1 MKIAL
6 NATMFRPGQMGGVET
21 CFLNLLLSLQEV
33 DDKNR
38 YSVLCD
44 TRYAHEL
51 KITNP
56 NFKVLSCNYTKPSA
70 GWFIRGIIRNTTKI
84 DILRPVMNRLEVD
97 VIHHPFSILNPLQLA
112 SPSVLTFHDMVH
124 EFFPEYFSPFEL
136 KGRKEFYRPSAEQAT
151 RIIAISEH
159 AKTCLVEKY
168 EIAPGKIDVI
178 YNGINSQY
186 RIIEDHERLEKIRS
200 KYGLHRPFLYYPA
213 ATLPHKNHKAL
224 LAALKLLKD
233 RYRFDG
239 QLVLTGI
246 AMKANSEI
254 MDEIG
259 RLGLKDTVKV
269 LGYLP
274 YEDLPCLYNL
284 AWLMV
289 FPSLFE
295 GFGIPLVEAMAC
307 GCPVACSNVTSI
319 PEVIGDAGLT
329 FDPNSVED
337 LAEKVYL
344 LWTDEEQK
352 KTLRIKGLQRA
363 GSKVFSWENTA
374 RETINVYKKA
384 TGQ

>member
-1 MKIAL
+1 
-6 NATMFRPGQMGGVET
+6 
-21 CFLNLLLSLQEV
+21 
-33 DDKNR
+33 
-38 YSVLCD
+38 
-44 TRYAHEL
+44 
-51 KITNP
+51 
-56 NFKVLSCNYTKPSA
+56 
-70 GWFIRGIIRNTTKI
+70 
-84 DILRPVMNRLEVD
+84 
-97 VIHHPFSILNPLQLA
+97 
-112 SPSVLTFHDMVH
+112 
-124 EFFPEYFSPFEL
+124 
-136 KGRKEFYRPSAEQAT
+136 
-151 RIIAISEH
+151 
-159 AKTCLVEKY
+159 
-168 EIAPGKIDVI
+168 
-178 YNGINSQY
+178 
-186 RIIEDHERLEKIRS
+186 
-200 KYGLHRPFLYYPA
+200 LYYPA